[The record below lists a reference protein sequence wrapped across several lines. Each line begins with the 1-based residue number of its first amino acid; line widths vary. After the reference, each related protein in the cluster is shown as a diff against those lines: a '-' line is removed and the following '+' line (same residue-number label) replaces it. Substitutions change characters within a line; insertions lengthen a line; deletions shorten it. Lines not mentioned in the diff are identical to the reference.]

1 MKELKIEFPPILEQ
15 TVSKTPPWIMPTPN
29 VCFEMENFPKN
40 KTPTA
45 QIKAEFHRHK
55 HDSNIDI
62 YTDGSKTGTGVGA
75 GIATL
80 LEKNKLEGI
89 YDEIAKPLSNNS
101 TILSAELK
109 AISIGLD
116 CIAKDSDK
124 TLTIYSDSKG
134 ALQCIMQYNPKN
146 PLTQEIQAKLSRA
159 YGFNN
164 KITFCWVPS
173 HRGILGNELA
183 DKQANIAS
191 KKYAPTDLPVVAKDL
206 NSYITKQGKK
216 WLQNQWDFLD
226 RNKLHIVDNEIG
238 EKIYHKFH
246 TRLDEIKYNRIRL
259 GHTRLTNKYMPGE
272 EDPPICIICNR
283 RVTIHHIF
291 TNCRLHLEARKKF
304 FGSQHNNIQKILD
317 RKTPEN
323 CTKVI
328 NFLKYTQLYSEI

>member
-1 MKELKIEFPPILEQ
+1 
-15 TVSKTPPWIMPTPN
+15 
-29 VCFEMENFPKN
+29 
-40 KTPTA
+40 
-45 QIKAEFHRHK
+45 
-55 HDSNIDI
+55 
-62 YTDGSKTGTGVGA
+62 
-75 GIATL
+75 
-80 LEKNKLEGI
+80 
-89 YDEIAKPLSNNS
+89 
-101 TILSAELK
+101 
-109 AISIGLD
+109 
-116 CIAKDSDK
+116 
-124 TLTIYSDSKG
+124 
-134 ALQCIMQYNPKN
+134 MQYNPKN

-216 WLQNQWDFLD
+216 WLQNQWDSLD

-259 GHTRLTNKYMPGE
+259 GHTRLTNKYMPGG

-283 RVTIHHIF
+283 RETIHHIF

-304 FGSQHNNIQKILD
+304 FGSQHNNLQKILD